1 VSKNS
6 FGWFVCYTY
15 QMQNTITKFS
25 HAFRGIFYALTN
37 DRSYRV
43 QVYLIGAIV
52 VGVFVYFDPLERWEV
67 LFVLLAYTL
76 MLVTELQ
83 NSAFESALDR
93 IHPERHDDIGH
104 SKDMAAGAVLTA
116 SAFLILVIGTL
127 IVGRL

>member
-1 VSKNS
+1 MKSVIN
-6 FGWFVCYTY
+6 
-15 QMQNTITKFS
+15 KFA
-25 HAFRGIFYALTN
+25 HAFRGIFYALAN

-52 VGVFVYFDPLERWEV
+52 VATFVYFDPLEYWEI

-83 NSAFESALDR
+83 NSAFEAALDR
-93 IHPERHDDIGH
+93 LHPELHEEIGR

-116 SAFLILVIGTL
+116 SAFLVLVIGFL
-127 IVGRL
+127 ILGRI